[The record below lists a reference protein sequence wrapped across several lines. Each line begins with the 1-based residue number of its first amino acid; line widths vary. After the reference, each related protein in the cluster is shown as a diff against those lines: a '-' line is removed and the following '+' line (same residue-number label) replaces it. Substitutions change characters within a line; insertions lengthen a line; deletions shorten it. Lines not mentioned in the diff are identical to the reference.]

1 MRKSV
6 DETERHDERSF
17 VEEMSS
23 TDRSIELLERRGA
36 STSGCEVL
44 DHNDGTYT
52 CNAVVLATGRYTLH
66 LFLNERPAARPWP
79 FTVRPGMPDA
89 ATSELK
95 IGQTLSAGGC
105 RIQVFTTARPPLPTG
120 RSNARHYRPVDASL
134 GARS

>member
-1 MRKSV
+1 MAAAGGGGLAR
-6 DETERHDERSF
+6 TERQDERSF

-95 IGQTLSAGGC
+95 
-105 RIQVFTTARPPLPTG
+105 V
-120 RSNARHYRPVDASL
+120 
-134 GARS
+134 